1 MSDHPQNVAP
11 AVTVPD
17 PATNA
22 PAFLDLRGE
31 VCPYTF
37 VRTKLALEDL
47 PDGAELEIWVDH
59 RAAFDNVPRALRE
72 DGHTLLSCTIDGQP
86 PLCRIRVRNHAPA
99 TAE

>member
-1 MSDHPQNVAP
+1 MSDRPLNVAP
-11 AVTVPD
+11 PVPAPK
-17 PATNA
+17 PAPTA
-22 PAFLDLRGE
+22 PALLDLRGE

-72 DGHTLLSCTIDGQP
+72 DGHTVLSCAIDGQP
-86 PLCRIRVRNHAPA
+86 PLCRIRVRNHAPPSLG
-99 TAE
+99 